1 MRFLTAHTL
10 QLKAKKK
17 LSSFDFYLLSFS
29 YLYANFRCMSKKGKL
44 LIVDDNKN
52 ILSAVKMLTES
63 CFEKVITLP
72 SPASL
77 ISTIQTENPD
87 VLLLDMNFHAGINTG
102 NEGIFWLNEVNSKFP
117 KLKVVLFTAYAD
129 VDLAVRAMKDGAFD
143 FIVKPWNNEKLI
155 ETLLNAYNEGK
166 GKKLR
171 KDVTPAASQM
181 FWGNSPEMMR
191 VRNIVERVAA
201 TDANILITGENGTGK
216 EVLAREIHSLSTRCG
231 REMISLDMGAI
242 PDTLF
247 ESELFG
253 HKKGAFTDAHSD
265 REGKM
270 EAANNST
277 LFMDEIA
284 NMPLH
289 LQAKL
294 LTALQNRSITRLGT
308 NNPVNIDIRL
318 ITATNR
324 DLFEMSE
331 KGDFRQDLLFRIN
344 TIHINIPPLRNRRE
358 DIIPLAEM
366 FLKRYSEKYKKDNLD
381 ISDSAKESL
390 LSHSWDGNIREL
402 QHTMEKAVIMCDDN
416 VIKPEHLGLYST
428 TKVASSN
435 EDMTLEEVERKAIS
449 DAMNSCDGNLSI
461 VAQKLGITRQTLYN
475 KIKRFGL

>member
-1 MRFLTAHTL
+1 MP
-10 QLKAKKK
+10 
-17 LSSFDFYLLSFS
+17 
-29 YLYANFRCMSKKGKL
+29 KKGKL
-44 LIVDDNKN
+44 LVVDDNLN
-52 ILSAVKMLTES
+52 ILSAVKMLTEN
-63 CFEKVITLP
+63 CFEKVITLS
-72 SPASL
+72 SPKSL
-77 ISTIQTENPD
+77 VTTIQSESPD
-87 VLLLDMNFHAGINTG
+87 VLLLDMNFHAGINNG
-102 NEGIFWLNEVNSKFP
+102 NEGIYWLNEVNSKFP
-117 KLKVVLFTAYAD
+117 KIKVVLFTAYAD
-129 VDLAVRAMKDGAFD
+129 IDLAVRAMKDGAFD

-171 KDVTPAASQM
+171 KDVTPVASQM
-181 FWGNSPEMMR
+181 FWGDSPEMMR
-191 VRNIVERVAA
+191 IRNIVERVAA

-366 FLKRYSEKYKKDNLD
+366 FLKRYSEKYKKDNLA

-390 LSHSWDGNIREL
+390 VSHSWDGNIREL

-435 EDMTLEEVERKAIS
+435 KDMTLEEVERKAIS

>member
-1 MRFLTAHTL
+1 
-10 QLKAKKK
+10 
-17 LSSFDFYLLSFS
+17 
-29 YLYANFRCMSKKGKL
+29 MSKKGKL

-52 ILSAVKMLTES
+52 ILSAVKMLTENY
-63 CFEKVITLP
+63 FEKVTTLP

-166 GKKLR
+166 SKTKSSP
-171 KDVTPAASQM
+171 KDNSLSQKSQM

-366 FLKRYSEKYKKDNLD
+366 FLKRYSEKYKKDNLA

-390 LSHSWDGNIREL
+390 VSHSWDGNIREL

-435 EDMTLEEVERKAIS
+435 KDMTLEEVERKAIS